1 MFVKTS
7 YNLYEFENLYKDVT
21 YGNFLVEIT
30 SNKEEKEYINKYI
43 GKVIKYNNNL
53 KYKNTKIIIYTDK
66 NYLYKYGDII
76 QVKGQFNYAETARN
90 YKVFNYR
97 RYLWQNN
104 IYGILEVENGIK
116 ISSKNSVENLL
127 NNIKSRLENNISLCI
142 SKEEYSNFLKGILL
156 GNTNEISEEI
166 KSNFRDASLSHILA
180 ISGMHISYII
190 ILISYLLNFINSRK
204 LRNIISVIFI
214 FLFIIMIGKTPSSF
228 RAFIMFSMIVI
239 SEFLYR
245 KSNIFI
251 NLCTGLIIILILNPL
266 NIENLGVWLSFGG
279 TIGIISIYSK
289 FKIKLNGKILNY
301 IYQNFIL
308 SVCVQICIFPVIV
321 YNFNTISLTF
331 FISNIIVSFF
341 IAPIMFLGFIICIF
355 GNFLFIG
362 NFLSIIEIF
371 LIKIIFYSAEFIS
384 NISISKIYIK
394 TPNIITLFFYYIFI
408 FLIISRKSEIKKIFK
423 KHYKKIISAILT
435 LCLILNA
442 VKIFDKSIEIYFMDI
457 GQGDCTLIK
466 TETNKV
472 ILIDGGE
479 GNSDKYDQGKNV
491 VFPYLLDRGIT
502 QIDYIMISHF
512 DSDHCGGLFY
522 IIENLKVKNVII
534 GLQYEKYQQ
543 YIDLLN
549 LIRNKNINL
558 IVAKNGMKIKID
570 KTSYFDILWPDINNM
585 IEKNSINNNSI
596 VAKFCYKNKTILFT
610 GDIEESAEKFLV
622 KIHKSNLKSDILKA
636 AHHGSKTSSSDEFI
650 SKVKPQIVLIGV
662 GKSNS
667 YGHPSKSVIDRYEN
681 YNTQIY
687 RTDQMG
693 EIIIKLNSKGNFLV
707 NKLLE

>member
-7 YNLYEFENLYKDVT
+7 YNLYEFENLYNNVA
-21 YGNFLVEIT
+21 YGDFLVEIT

-53 KYKNTKIIIYTDK
+53 KYENTKIIIYTDK
-66 NYLYKYGDII
+66 NDVYQYGDII
-76 QVKGQFNYAETARN
+76 QVEGQFNYAETARN
-90 YKVFNYR
+90 YKGFNYR

-127 NNIKSRLENNISLCI
+127 NNIKSKLENNISLCI

-190 ILISYLLNFINSRK
+190 ILITYLLNFINSRK

-214 FLFIIMIGKTPSSF
+214 LLFVIMIGKTPSSF
-228 RAFIMFSMIVI
+228 RAFIMFSMIII

-245 KSNIFI
+245 KSNTFI
-251 NLCTGLIIILILNPL
+251 NLCTSLMIILILNPMS
-266 NIENLGVWLSFGG
+266 IENIGVWLSFGG

-289 FKIKLNGKILNY
+289 FKIKLKGKILNY

-341 IAPIMFLGFIICIF
+341 IAPIMFLGFLICIF

-362 NFLSIIEIF
+362 KFLSVIEIF
-371 LIKIIFYSAEFIS
+371 LIKIIFSSAEFIS

-394 TPNIITLFFYYIFI
+394 TPNIITLFFYYIFV
-408 FLIISRKSEIKKIFK
+408 FFIISRKSKMKKIFK
-423 KHYKKIISAILT
+423 KHYQKIIFVILT
-435 LCLILNA
+435 LCLFFNV
-442 VKIFDKSIEIYFMDI
+442 VKIFDKSIEMYFIDI

-466 TETNKV
+466 TETNKI

-491 VFPYLLDRGIT
+491 VLPYLLDRGIT

-522 IIENLKVKNVII
+522 IIENLKVKNIII

-543 YIDLLN
+543 YISLLN
-549 LIRNKNINL
+549 LIKNKNINL
-558 IVAKNGMKIKID
+558 IVAKNGMKIQID

-585 IEKNSINNNSI
+585 IEENSINNNSI
-596 VAKFCYKNKTILFT
+596 VAKFYYKNQTILFT
-610 GDIEESAEKFLV
+610 GDIEECAEKFLV

-667 YGHPSKSVIDRYEN
+667 YGHPSKSVIDRYVN
-681 YNTQIY
+681 YNTKIY

-693 EIIIKLNSKGNFLV
+693 EIIIKLNSKGYFWV